1 MSMLLCVVT
10 PLAVFMAADSRQYP
24 SGADTV
30 QKVFLVGK
38 DAIVS
43 HGGIGVIPH
52 DGGSWD
58 AAEELKRIAAATAS
72 GTFQEQFNFIRQQV
86 MSSISVALRH
96 YTARFSNNPHFT
108 IMLAKR
114 NSAGRTYFA
123 RQEFKLISTESS
135 PDKWIHRVEANP
147 VQTLVDGETA
157 RSGVWW
163 DVPPECRVT
172 PPPKI
177 DLSPKAAFDS
187 ISGIIRVVAGQS
199 AYCTQMIGGPIRAA
213 ISDAG
218 GARWF

>member
-96 YTARFSNNPHFT
+96 YTARFSNNPHELNRVAVVGFDRAPWR
-108 IMLAKR
+108 LAR
-114 NSAGRTYFA
+114 GSG
-123 RQEFKLISTESS
+123 KL
-135 PDKWIHRVEANP
+135 
-147 VQTLVDGETA
+147 
-157 RSGVWW
+157 
-163 DVPPECRVT
+163 
-172 PPPKI
+172 
-177 DLSPKAAFDS
+177 DS
-187 ISGIIRVVAGQS
+187 VIPQ
-199 AYCTQMIGGPIRAA
+199 
-213 ISDAG
+213 
-218 GARWF
+218 